1 MKKLITKILNLY
13 LSYNNKRH
21 FKELQ
26 GFQAKFEKQ
35 MKRLRITLAAQI
47 DPKDSRNILLEF
59 VNVEELNMAK
69 KELAEHDSLDIVEGQ
84 GDKIEVNKTT
94 HSANCDLVVCDGDCS
109 CGASDNYLFIGKHK
123 YNKLPDGS
131 AGEMIE

>member
-84 GDKIEVNKTT
+84 GDVIGTPIIEATPVIDEEVKT
-94 HSANCDLVVCDGDCS
+94 
-109 CGASDNYLFIGKHK
+109 
-123 YNKLPDGS
+123 
-131 AGEMIE
+131 E